1 MNKILMSI
9 LLVLMLAFSMLGNVN
24 IAKAEEINIG
34 VKINE
39 NNNITVIKED
49 FLGMSVQIPFKIT
62 NNNVLPEDTYNLRVT
77 SFSLPTSGDNSLSVT
92 ISPQDQN
99 IMNLEGNVGEYIGM
113 FSVGVIN
120 QNTPLGTYTGTLRII
135 ELDAAGDII
144 DVNEDGNA
152 DNFIDK
158 TYAITIAES
167 NPSIS
172 FTGLNSNNEL
182 VLTGEEDSTTST
194 QTFTITNNGNRDL
207 DLHIGFP
214 NIEEFKDSEENQ
226 IRFLYKIGS
235 ATAYTSADFTRGID
249 LNGIYT
255 DSSLEVSLQAVIPS
269 DIGLDVYNGLLTITS
284 QFPDLVTG
292 LTDNQL
298 SLVVKVEPE
307 ICSDGRL
314 ANKVPVSGPNE
325 GNGLRIEIDSP
336 DNDDDFNI
344 GEEFDVEVTVKN
356 KADEDLEAV
365 VEVILYDLDNNDKID
380 SWETDSV
387 SIDKDDE
394 SDDFTLTISFPND
407 DSLDGDGTYI
417 LYVKAVDDGNEDE
430 YCNYDSI
437 QINLNR
443 ESDDVIINALTMN
456 PTVIAPGD
464 LMSITIGVE
473 NIGKD
478 DQTDVYVKLSN
489 PELGLDITS
498 DAFDLKK
505 YSKTS
510 DNDMVKTF
518 TFTVPENAAAKEY
531 YIEAIVYDKKGKQY
545 DNNDLSKVLGKI
557 MIQGEPVAEE
567 TTTPEDTTPT
577 IDNTN
582 TGAGAYQPT
591 TGSSVWDNIGS
602 TKTLFVIGDIVLVIL
617 AVLFLILIFKKR

>member
-498 DAFDLKK
+498 DAFDLKE

>member
-1 MNKILMSI
+1 M
-9 LLVLMLAFSMLGNVN
+9 
-24 IAKAEEINIG
+24 AK
-34 VKINE
+34 
-39 NNNITVIKED
+39 
-49 FLGMSVQIPFKIT
+49 
-62 NNNVLPEDTYNLRVT
+62 
-77 SFSLPTSGDNSLSVT
+77 
-92 ISPQDQN
+92 
-99 IMNLEGNVGEYIGM
+99 
-113 FSVGVIN
+113 
-120 QNTPLGTYTGTLRII
+120 
-135 ELDAAGDII
+135 
-144 DVNEDGNA
+144 
-152 DNFIDK
+152 
-158 TYAITIAES
+158 
-167 NPSIS
+167 
-172 FTGLNSNNEL
+172 
-182 VLTGEEDSTTST
+182 
-194 QTFTITNNGNRDL
+194 
-207 DLHIGFP
+207 
-214 NIEEFKDSEENQ
+214 
-226 IRFLYKIGS
+226 
-235 ATAYTSADFTRGID
+235 
-249 LNGIYT
+249 
-255 DSSLEVSLQAVIPS
+255 
-269 DIGLDVYNGLLTITS
+269 
-284 QFPDLVTG
+284 
-292 LTDNQL
+292 
-298 SLVVKVEPE
+298 
-307 ICSDGRL
+307 
-314 ANKVPVSGPNE
+314 KVPVSGPNE

>member
-1 MNKILMSI
+1 MEVTPRIPTNGQYNLDIISFEGRIGEQIIQPNVNGILTTEIQPNSI
-9 LLVLMLAFSMLGNVN
+9 LSVSFIITDGVGINPNTPAGTYGNVVD
-24 IAKAEEINIG
+24 IFELDP
-34 VKINE
+34 E
-39 NNNITVIKED
+39 NNNQRIVGSSTQVNY
-49 FLGMSVQIPFKIT
+49 QI
-62 NNNVLPEDTYNLRVT
+62 
-77 SFSLPTSGDNSLSVT
+77 S
-92 ISPQDQN
+92 
-99 IMNLEGNVGEYIGM
+99 
-113 FSVGVIN
+113 
-120 QNTPLGTYTGTLRII
+120 I
-135 ELDAAGDII
+135 E
-144 DVNEDGNA
+144 
-152 DNFIDK
+152 
-158 TYAITIAES
+158 ES

-172 FTGLNSNNEL
+172 VSGLDGNNEL
-182 VLTGEEDSTTST
+182 VFTGEEDSAPT
-194 QTFTITNNGNRDL
+194 QTITITNNGNRDFGENEL
-207 DLHIGFP
+207 KLVFP
-214 NIEEFKDSEENQ
+214 NPIDKDKKFEDSDGNKINFK
-226 IRFLYKIGS
+226 YKIIGTQTIYQSITSNIVSLPSLSTEIGS
-235 ATAYTSADFTRGID
+235 NSLEISFQADIQLDID
-249 LNGIYT
+249 LDTYSG
-255 DSSLEVSLQAVIPS
+255 
-269 DIGLDVYNGLLTITS
+269 
-284 QFPDLVTG
+284 
-292 LTDNQL
+292 QL
-298 SLVVKVEPE
+298 SIQTINPDFVNDFSTNLDSNLFNLVVKVEPE

-314 ANKVPVSGPNE
+314 AKKVPVSGPNE

-356 KADEDLEAV
+356 KAGEDLEAV

>member
-387 SIDKDDE
+387 SKKKDDE
-394 SDDFTLTISFPND
+394 SYYFTLKISFPND

-545 DNNDLSKVLGKI
+545 DNNDQSKVLGKI
-557 MIQGEPVAEE
+557 MVQGEPVAEE
-567 TTTPEDTTPT
+567 TTTPEDTTQT